1 MAKLIYLTRRDRAM
15 DIKIAKYNPI
25 WVKAFEEEKRNV
37 LTLLGTNAVAVEH
50 VGSTSIPNQQ
60 AKPVIDMFIG
70 VSPFKDLLFYQS
82 IFNLEDY
89 RYCPTDMIGRYL
101 FAKYT
106 KGVWTHNLH
115 ILPYDDDFYM
125 RNEFLLRDYLREHP
139 ELVVEYGELKMRVA
153 IEHGN
158 TMEEYTRSKTEFIQ
172 KVIDAARKEKGLPL
186 QNVWE
191 S

>member
-70 VSPFKDLLFYQS
+70 VSPFKDLFFLS
-82 IFNLEDY
+82 IHF
-89 RYCPTDMIGRYL
+89 
-101 FAKYT
+101 
-106 KGVWTHNLH
+106 
-115 ILPYDDDFYM
+115 
-125 RNEFLLRDYLREHP
+125 
-139 ELVVEYGELKMRVA
+139 
-153 IEHGN
+153 
-158 TMEEYTRSKTEFIQ
+158 
-172 KVIDAARKEKGLPL
+172 
-186 QNVWE
+186 
-191 S
+191 